1 MMKIEPDLDRD
12 FILDN
17 DFIFGIINNAEILN
31 EKFYKKNIMNENID
45 EESISEDIEGEL
57 NININEPYII
67 FMSYVKKSD
76 FIVDNL

>member
-1 MMKIEPDLDRD
+1 MMKIKPDLDRD

-31 EKFYKKNIMNENID
+31 EKFSENNNMNENID

-57 NININEPYII
+57 NINIKEPYII